1 MQSKEFVEKISE
13 EVEGRNKKYVKEEM
27 EKFRSAMSKKLDEI
41 EVKLSEK

>member
-13 EVEGRNKKYVKEEM
+13 EVEERNKKYVKEEM

-41 EVKLSEK
+41 NVKLSEK